1 MLVDSFQQ
9 LWPLVRTQRWSLAVA
24 IGCAV
29 LAAGLWACGLLLA
42 FPVTKVLLE
51 QQSLRSYVAEQIA
64 DARANADWESHVLVE
79 LDQQI
84 AQHEAANE
92 PVNADYVELLRKR
105 SRAQRNLSRAHR
117 QEWWYSVGEQ
127 TFAPWLPSDRFDELA
142 LFLFGLLAVT
152 ALHGIAVYLQ
162 EIWVGRIVQLS
173 MRSLRSRLFR
183 HALKLDVQT
192 LGVDGTATLMSRFTN
207 DLTAIAQGMTLVG
220 SKIVLEPLKAA
231 ACLGWAFAL
240 NWRLTLLSLICA
252 PLGALLFARFGRKL
266 KKASRRQMETVARLY
281 HVLQEA
287 LTSFRLVTAF
297 HQQRH
302 HRQRLYRENREYF
315 RKSLQINRL
324 DALVNP
330 TVELLG
336 ITAACLAILPGA
348 YLVLRQKTT
357 IWGVQLTSLEMD
369 LASLALLYS
378 LLGGVL
384 DPARKLSSVFS
395 KLKKSVA
402 ACERVNDWLD
412 CKSALAT
419 TTTDETL
426 TLRHQQ
432 SLEFQHVTYRYPGPQ
447 GAPAILDDV
456 SFRIAFGETIAIV
469 GGNGSGKSTLA
480 GLWPRFYDPLA
491 GRVCIDGCDVATLPI
506 RVLREQIGWVPQDPL
521 LFDRTVAENIAIGA
535 PQATRAQIEAVARRA
550 YVWDFVAAW
559 PEGLDTP
566 IGDAGH
572 RLSGGQRQRIA
583 LARAMLRDPAMMI
596 LDEATSAVDAQ
607 SELLIYR
614 TLSEFC
620 QGRTTL
626 IITHALTPAL
636 LEFVDRVMIL
646 ERGRI
651 LALGHHA
658 ELLESCPQYR
668 ELFAAQSSRRA
679 A

>member
-9 LWPLVRTQRWSLAVA
+9 LWPLVRPQRWSLAVA
-24 IGCAV
+24 VGCAV

-51 QQSLRSYVAEQIA
+51 QQSLRGYLAEQIA
-64 DARANADWESHVLVE
+64 EARANATWETQVLHD
-79 LDQQI
+79 LDQQV
-84 AQHEAANE
+84 ATWETSGQALDAES
-92 PVNADYVELLRKR
+92 VELLRRR

-117 QEWWYSVGEQ
+117 QIWWYSLGEH
-127 TFAPWLPSDRFDELA
+127 TFAPWLPTDRFNELA
-142 LFLFGLLAVT
+142 LFLTGLLIVT
-152 ALHGIAVYLQ
+152 AGHGIAVYLQ
-162 EIWVGRIVQLS
+162 EIWIGSVVQLS

-207 DLTAIAQGMTLVG
+207 DLTAISQGMTLVG

-252 PLGALLFARFGRKL
+252 PLGAFLFARLGRKL

-281 HVLQEA
+281 QVLQEA

-302 HRQRLYRENREYF
+302 HRRRLYRENREYF

-378 LLGGVL
+378 LLAGVL

-412 CKSALAT
+412 RKSTLAT
-419 TTTDETL
+419 TSDDAL
-426 TLRHQQ
+426 VFRHQKC
-432 SLEFQHVTYRYPGPQ
+432 LEFQHVTYRYPGPP
-447 GAPAILDDV
+447 GAPPILDDV
-456 SFRIAFGETIAIV
+456 SFRIEFGETIAIV

-491 GRVCIDGCDVATLPI
+491 GSVSIDGCAVNTLPV

-521 LFDRTVAENIAIGA
+521 LFDRTVAGNIAIGS
-535 PQATRAQIEAVARRA
+535 PQATREQIEAVARRA

-614 TLSEFC
+614 ALSEFC
-620 QGRTTL
+620 RDRTTL

-636 LEFVDRVMIL
+636 LEFVDRVMLL

-651 LALGHHA
+651 LALGPHA
-658 ELLESCPQYR
+658 DLLEACPQYR
-668 ELFAAQSSRRA
+668 ELFAAQNSRRA